1 MSERII
7 VAIES
12 TSYNPGMSS
21 QVKGFF
27 SLLLCALI
35 FASFSIW
42 VRLLD
47 VELLPYQQIGFR
59 NSLALVIS
67 ILVIAITRQ
76 SFRSMKAVSPWWLL
90 AYTLTFPIA
99 VVLYTLSVLQ
109 VPIMTTIFGLYLGSL
124 ITSLVVGISI
134 FKESITLPK
143 IISLGL
149 VLLGLITYIYP
160 FQSEMLS
167 IGLLLAVASGGF
179 DALANSFRKFLAGK
193 IDRFVLVSLQMIGG
207 LCVAGALMLVFQQT
221 TLPSLSPVTWL
232 IGLIF
237 GLSLVAISYLTL
249 VGFSNFDLNLG
260 TVVLSTELFF
270 AALLGYLVFKEAA
283 TPTQILGGALL
294 LVASGITN
302 VSEQQFRNLFSK
314 K

>member
-1 MSERII
+1 
-7 VAIES
+7 
-12 TSYNPGMSS
+12 MSS
-21 QVKGFF
+21 QVKGFL

-42 VRLLD
+42 VRLLS

-59 NSLALVIS
+59 NALALIIS
-67 ILVIAITRQ
+67 IMVIVITRQ
-76 SFRSMKAVSPWWLL
+76 SFRTIRAVSPWWLL

-124 ITSLVVGISI
+124 ITSLFVGVSI
-134 FKESITLPK
+134 FKEAVTLPK
-143 IISLGL
+143 MISLVL
-149 VLLGLITYIYP
+149 VLIGLITYMYP

-167 IGLLLAVASGGF
+167 VGLVLAIASGGF

-207 LCVAGALMLVFQQT
+207 LCVALLLMFIFHQTALPT
-221 TLPSLSPVTWL
+221 LSPIAWL

-260 TVVLSTELFF
+260 TIVLSTELFF
-270 AALLGYLVFKEAA
+270 AALLGYLIFKEAA
-283 TPTQILGGALL
+283 TLPQIVGGILL
-294 LVASGITN
+294 LLASGITN
-302 VSEQQFRNLFSK
+302 VSEEQFRNLFSSHK
-314 K
+314 VK

>member
-1 MSERII
+1 
-7 VAIES
+7 
-12 TSYNPGMSS
+12 MSS
-21 QVKGFF
+21 QVKGFL

-42 VRLLD
+42 VRLLS

-59 NSLALVIS
+59 NALALIIS
-67 ILVIAITRQ
+67 IMVIVITRQ
-76 SFRSMKAVSPWWLL
+76 SFRTIRAVSPWWLL

-124 ITSLVVGISI
+124 ITSLFVGVSI
-134 FKESITLPK
+134 FKEAVTLPK
-143 IISLGL
+143 MISLVL
-149 VLLGLITYIYP
+149 VLIGLITYMYP

-167 IGLLLAVASGGF
+167 VGLVLAIASGGF

-207 LCVAGALMLVFQQT
+207 LCVALLLMFIFHQTALPT
-221 TLPSLSPVTWL
+221 LSPIAWL

-260 TVVLSTELFF
+260 TIVLSTELFF
-270 AALLGYLVFKEAA
+270 AALLGYLIFKEAA
-283 TPTQILGGALL
+283 TLPQIVGGILL
-294 LVASGITN
+294 LLASGITN
-302 VSEQQFRNLFSK
+302 VSDQQFRSLFSRHK
-314 K
+314 NK